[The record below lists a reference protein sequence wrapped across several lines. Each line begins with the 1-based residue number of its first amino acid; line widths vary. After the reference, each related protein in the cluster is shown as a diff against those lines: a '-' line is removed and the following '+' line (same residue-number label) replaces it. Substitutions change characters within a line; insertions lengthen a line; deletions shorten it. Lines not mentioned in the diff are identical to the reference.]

1 MSSYYPKSKSDVYL
15 TPPDLYSQLHKEF
28 NFNFDPCPHPRP
40 AWDGLTKDW
49 GTNARNRVKVV
60 CSCGTTVSKG
70 YHNRHVKR
78 PIHQQNLITIRS
90 AGIALPP
97 PAGGT

>member
-1 MSSYYPKSKSDVYL
+1 MEYQKQWNRLNKDKRAK
-15 TPPDLYSQLHKEF
+15 YSAHYNKV
-28 NFNFDPCPHPRP
+28 N
-40 AWDGLTKDW
+40 KDKI
-49 GTNARNRVKVV
+49 NARNRVKVV